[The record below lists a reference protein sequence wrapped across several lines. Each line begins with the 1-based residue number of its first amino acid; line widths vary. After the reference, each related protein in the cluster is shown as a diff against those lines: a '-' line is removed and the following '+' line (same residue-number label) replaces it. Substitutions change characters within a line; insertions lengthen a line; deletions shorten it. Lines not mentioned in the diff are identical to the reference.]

1 MADHTRRFS
10 FFTKSHIRDL
20 HLFVDR
26 FAHVVNRQESNRDAC
41 ECFHFDP
48 GLRGG
53 ADGAGCADRA
63 ALHFE
68 IDFDVA
74 QWQRMT

>member
-1 MADHTRRFS
+1 MATLL
-10 FFTKSHIRDL
+10 FFHQAHIRDL

-26 FAHVVNRQESNRDAC
+26 FAHVVNRQQSNRDAR
-41 ECFHFDP
+41 ECFHLHP
-48 GLRGG
+48 GLRGR
-53 ADGAGCADRA
+53 AHAAGCADRA

-74 QWQRMT
+74 QRQGMT